1 MSASTHNERAVL
13 EYLFYR
19 PEATVQQVA
28 EHFDLSASTVANVTA
43 RLLEKKRIVRGPSL
57 ASGRGRPAV
66 TFRAALPGLVAVV
79 SFDGSHIDASLF
91 DTEAACIASHNSD
104 LIRVD
109 GPNEAADLVDETVA
123 HLLSLAHAPREQL
136 TLVAITLNAVRRSD
150 GSVLTSSVLPWLS
163 DDLPDA
169 LRKRM
174 DVAVTIVAASMMM
187 AELQYID
194 DPAVNTM
201 VRFNVGDGV
210 SSHAIINSRVSHGRN
225 DLAGEIG
232 HITLDPAG
240 PLCGCGKRGC
250 VEAMVSG
257 PAIREAFSKALE
269 NNTLQPTAL
278 DPRAIEG
285 RSIRLA
291 IEHIWQAW
299 QQNDDLARDTMEL
312 VFDKLAWTLS
322 IALNL
327 IDPDLVRI
335 DGYVLRD
342 RQAWIDELLTRV
354 RPQLLRGS
362 DRAITLE
369 SARATLLD
377 QQRIAAYV
385 GLIDVDGEA
394 IENTKFKTLKT
405 REDHT
410 L

>member
-1 MSASTHNERAVL
+1 MLASTHNERAVL
-13 EYLFYR
+13 EYLLYR

-28 EHFDLSASTVANVTA
+28 NHFDLSASTVANVTA
-43 RLLEKKRIVRGPSL
+43 KLLEKNLIVRGPSL

-91 DTEAACIASHNSD
+91 DSEADCVASHNSD
-104 LIRVD
+104 LVRVD
-109 GPNEAADLVDETVA
+109 GPDEAADLVDETVA

-136 TLVAITLNAVRRSD
+136 ALVVVTLNAVRRTD
-150 GSVLTSSVLPWLS
+150 GSVLTSSVLPWLT

-169 LRKRM
+169 LRRRM
-174 DVAVTIVAASMMM
+174 DIDVAIVSASMMM
-187 AELQYID
+187 AELQHID

-210 SSHAIINSRVSHGRN
+210 SSHAIINNRVSHGRN

-232 HITLDPAG
+232 HVTLDPAG
-240 PLCGCGKRGC
+240 PLCGCGKHGC

-257 PAIREAFSKALE
+257 PAIRAAVSKAVQK
-269 NNTLQPTAL
+269 NKPQPTIL
-278 DPRAIEG
+278 DPRTLDG
-285 RSIRLA
+285 SSVRLA

-299 QQNDDLARDTMEL
+299 QQNDYLARYAMGL
-312 VFDKLAWTLS
+312 VFDKIAWTLS

-385 GLIDVDGEA
+385 GLMETSPSDTQPKEPTA
-394 IENTKFKTLKT
+394 
-405 REDHT
+405 
-410 L
+410 